1 VSADRP
7 AVEGPVE
14 WERVARQRPAIY
26 AIAGSAAPPLPGATE
41 PERVRAE
48 AYAQYLAGDLAAAA
62 QTFLGQPAPP
72 EGPVETSLLAEG
84 LADAGD
90 SRAVAYIR
98 ALRGIEPTEAE
109 AATARLALRSD
120 RPDLARDAL
129 VSALVHYRTDPW
141 PGQVGMSHA
150 LALVDELSLA
160 RPEMVPVLFAA
171 LGQPFAVAA
180 LEEPRRLI
188 RLSVA
193 SHGGLSDRCREAVLP
208 FEPHVPWRADVLRFR
223 ARCYAVTRDPR
234 ASAARAD
241 LEDYLRGEPPAPTG
255 GRGPLATPAPR
266 TE

>member
-1 VSADRP
+1 MSADRP
-7 AVEGPVE
+7 AVTGPVD

-26 AIAGSAAPPLPGATE
+26 AIAGSAAPPEPGASE

-48 AYAQYLAGDLAAAA
+48 AYARYLAGDLAAAA
-62 QTFLGQPAPP
+62 RTLLGQPAPP
-72 EGPVETSLLAEG
+72 EGPAETTLLAEG

-90 SRAVAYIR
+90 PRAVASIR
-98 ALRGIEPTEAE
+98 ALHDVEPTEAE
-109 AATARLALRSD
+109 AAAARLALRSGQ
-120 RPDLARDAL
+120 PELARDAL

-150 LALVDELSLA
+150 LALADELSLA
-160 RPEMVPVLFAA
+160 RPDMVPVLFAA

-193 SHGGLSDRCREAVLP
+193 THGGLTDGCREAVLP

-223 ARCYAVTRDPR
+223 ARCYAATRDPR
-234 ASAARAD
+234 ASRARAE
-241 LEDYLRGEPPAPTG
+241 LEEYVRGEPKAPTG
-255 GRGPLATPAPR
+255 GGGPLATPAPR